1 MAHSDLIPTLA
12 NLIRIASVN
21 SAYNPEGSESEIQN
35 WISDFFRDRGILTW
49 EQEVLPSRPN
59 VIAQL
64 PGKNSARRLL
74 FEAHCDTAGVDGM
87 SIPPFDPRIR
97 NGRIYGRG
105 ACDTKAGLAA
115 MMHAMVDLK
124 QAHVQPPCEVWVAS
138 TVDEEHS
145 FRGVLKLSEN
155 LKAAAAVVSE
165 PTTMRMAIASKGCL
179 RWRIT
184 VKGKAAHSSKP
195 CLGTNAIEHM
205 ARIVRLLGDDGQQ
218 LHEFRHALVGS
229 PTLNIG
235 LIQGGTQVNVV
246 PETCWIEIDRRL
258 IPGEEPAQV
267 LASYRELLNDLRASN
282 PDLEWFME
290 PPLLQDQPMQTPA
303 DSAIA
308 QRAAL
313 VLKEAGLDDSP
324 VGVPFGSDA
333 SKFARAGIPSI
344 ILGPGSIEQAHTAD
358 EYVELEE
365 VEKAFVVYR
374 NLMKSFE

>member
-1 MAHSDLIPTLA
+1 MAHSNLIQTLA

-21 SAYNPEGSESEIQN
+21 SAYDPQSSESKIQK
-35 WISDFFRDRGILTW
+35 WISSFFRDHGIPTW
-49 EQEVLPSRPN
+49 EQEVLPGRPN

-64 PGKNSARRLL
+64 PGKNSTRRLV

-87 SIPPFDPRIR
+87 SIPPFDPQVR

-115 MMHAMVDLK
+115 MMHAIADLK
-124 QAHVQPPCEVWVAS
+124 QANVQPPCEVWVAS
-138 TVDEEHS
+138 TIDEEHS
-145 FRGVLKLSEN
+145 YRGVLKLSEN

-165 PTTMRMAIASKGCL
+165 PTAMKMAIASKGCL

-205 ARIVRLLGDDGQQ
+205 ARIVRFLEDHSRQ
-218 LHEFRHALVGS
+218 LRAFRHPLVGS
-229 PTLNIG
+229 PTLNVG

-267 LASYRELLNDLRASN
+267 LDSYRELLSGLQASN

-308 QRAAL
+308 QCAAR
-313 VLKEAGLDDSP
+313 VLKETGLDGAP
-324 VGVPFGSDA
+324 IGVPFGSDA
-333 SKFARAGIPSI
+333 SKFARAGISSI

-358 EYVELEE
+358 EYVELDE